1 MKVKNIETLQDKID
15 REMFW
20 RREEIIRLNIR
31 ANQPSENATVLRA
44 GYLLLYSSWEGFI
57 RSIANLYVVFVFSRD
72 ISLHDLR
79 DGFQA
84 VYFQQSLSKVRE
96 SPSSAQLQEF
106 MREIHSKELERPTR
120 KLVDTTGKRFINT
133 DSNLNFKRLDRII
146 SVLELPL
153 DFSLKKEWID
163 RDLLMIRNK
172 IAHGERS
179 NVDVEMFNE
188 TVSHVLEMMDL
199 FSEGVMTA
207 AETEL
212 YRRDSLA

>member
-1 MKVKNIETLQDKID
+1 MKVKNIEILQDKID

-31 ANQPSENATVLRA
+31 ANQPSENATILRA

-84 VYFQQSLSKVRE
+84 VYFQQSFSKVNNL
-96 SPSSAQLQEF
+96 PTSAQLQEF
-106 MREIHSKELERPTR
+106 IREVHSKELERPKR
-120 KLVDTTGKRFINT
+120 KFVDTTGKRFINT
-133 DSNLNFKRLDRII
+133 DSNLNFQRLARIV
-146 SVLELPL
+146 SVLDLPL

-163 RDLLMIRNK
+163 RALLKVRNE

-179 NVDVEMFNE
+179 DVEVERFNE
-188 TVSHVLEMMDL
+188 TVAHVLEMMDL
-199 FSEGVMTA
+199 FSEGIMTA
-207 AETEL
+207 AEKKL
-212 YRRDSLA
+212 YRR